1 MSLIDVL
8 TTIGKPRITVKFF
21 DATPEEVKALTTLLG
36 PPSPTKSN
44 GYEWLIW
51 TQDNVEV
58 IAWTN

>member
-8 TTIGKPRITVKFF
+8 TTIGKPKISVKFF

-36 PPSPTKSN
+36 DPAPTRSN
-44 GYEWLIW
+44 RYEWLIW
-51 TQDNVEV
+51 THENYEI